1 MTEADVTPQFFAP
14 QHGPRPLP
22 LFLDMVRSETEAEPA
37 RTAAVLAGLAAYQ
50 QAPRPAPPP
59 VMPRRGPSTCP
70 AVRGVTDVRGGRAG
84 SA

>member
-22 LFLDMVRSETEAEPA
+22 LFLDMVRSETAAEPA
-37 RTAAVLAGLAAYQ
+37 RTAAVLTGLAAYQ

-59 VMPRRGPSTCP
+59 PRP
-70 AVRGVTDVRGGRAG
+70 AVASAGIGGGGAGRGAC
-84 SA
+84 